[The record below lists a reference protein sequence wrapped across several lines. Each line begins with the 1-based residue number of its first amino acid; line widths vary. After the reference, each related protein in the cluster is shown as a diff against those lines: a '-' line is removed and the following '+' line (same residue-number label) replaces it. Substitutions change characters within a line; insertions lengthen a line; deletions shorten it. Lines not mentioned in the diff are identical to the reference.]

1 MWTLRRPFY
10 DMRDEYQLIIM
21 LRQLKMG
28 QLAQLDQPVE
38 VPEGVRTLLQDCLS
52 IKPQARPTA
61 KELLATF

>member
-1 MWTLRRPFY
+1 MWTLKRPFY
-10 DMRDEYQLIIM
+10 DMRDEYELVIT

-28 QLAQLDQPVE
+28 QLAQLDRPVE
-38 VPEGVRTLLQDCLS
+38 VPEGVWTPLQDSLS